1 MPFPSTYLNLQD
13 KVIRRLRLD
22 ATADRAT
29 VKDILNVVYAQVC
42 VETEALQA
50 AATMVVTPN
59 ASTYLLPL
67 QVLRIKE
74 MTAGAAGGSSYGPPL
89 VQASLD
95 EILKLRQSAQVAST
109 NSGTSSRYALI
120 GMNQLELWP
129 TPTSADTLLLYY
141 VYLPVALNVDAD
153 VPGLQEPYATQIL
166 FYGALA
172 ELADDMSDPAEINYR
187 QLYDMWMAKFRG
199 HLNRRHSG
207 VSTQLRVVGRQ
218 QPVTARD
225 QDVVW

>member
-1 MPFPSTYLNLQD
+1 MAFPSTYLNLQD
-13 KVIRRLRLD
+13 KILRRLRLD
-22 ATADRAT
+22 PTADRAT
-29 VKDILNVVYAQVC
+29 VKDVLNVIYAQVC

-50 AATMVVTPN
+50 AATMTATAG

-74 MTAGAAGGSSYGPPL
+74 MTAAAVAGSYGPPL
-89 VQASLD
+89 QQVSLD
-95 EILKLRQSAQVAST
+95 EILSLRQSAQVAAA
-109 NSGTSSRYALI
+109 NSGASSRYALI

-129 TPTSADTLLLYY
+129 TPTQADTLLLYY
-141 VYLPVALNVDAD
+141 VYLPVALNAD
-153 VPGLQEPYATQIL
+153 TDIPGLQEPYATQIL
-166 FYGALA
+166 FYGALS

-207 VSTQLRVVGRQ
+207 VSTQFRVVGEQ
-218 QPVTARD
+218 QLVAARD
-225 QDVVW
+225 RDVW

>member
-1 MPFPSTYLNLQD
+1 MAFPSTYQNLQD

-22 ATADRAT
+22 PTADRAT
-29 VKDILNVVYAQVC
+29 VQDILNVIYAQIC

-50 AATMVVTPN
+50 AATMVVSAG
-59 ASTYLLPL
+59 ASTYLLPV

-74 MTAGAAGGSSYGPPL
+74 MTSAAAGGTAYGPPL

-95 EILKLRQSAQVAST
+95 EILNLRQSGQST
-109 NSGTSSRYALI
+109 PTNAGAATRYALI

-129 TPTSADTLLLYY
+129 TPSNADTLLLYY
-141 VYLPVALNVDAD
+141 VYLPTPLSG
-153 VPGLQEPYATQIL
+153 PGDTPLLQEPYATQIL

-172 ELADDMSDPAEINYR
+172 ELADDMSDPAEGDYR
-187 QLYDMWMAKFRG
+187 QLYDMWMAKFRV

-207 VSTQLRVVGRQ
+207 VSTQLRVVGKRQ
-218 QPVTARD
+218 LVAARD
-225 QDVVW
+225 QDVW